1 MRVAFTS
8 ASQTWQKSTE
18 GMGVGFWWRNRL
30 GGKRARAY
38 GRRGHGQGEELERGA
53 SGGAVDAAR
62 LPGQLIP
69 QLQ

>member
-1 MRVAFTS
+1 MEKQAR
-8 ASQTWQKSTE
+8 WE
-18 GMGVGFWWRNRL
+18 
-30 GGKRARAY
+30 RARAY
-38 GRRGHGQGEELERGA
+38 GGREGWRHGQGEELERGA